1 MNALVGLQ
9 WLLLRIVLMI
19 DRLILG
25 DLLVLADASC
35 KVSGRIDGRHVV
47 EFDELLLAVDV

>member
-35 KVSGRIDGRHVV
+35 KVSGRIDGRHVG